1 VIESVL
7 PAGVAAVEAF
17 DDTVAV
23 RLFPAE
29 EALLARSVDRRRREF
44 GTARRCAREALARLG
59 HPPAPLL
66 RGERGM
72 PLWPDGV
79 VGSITHCD
87 GYRAAVV
94 APAAGMRSIGIDAE
108 PDEPLPDG
116 VLGAVASAAERDHV
130 HRLLTDDPRVRW
142 DRLLF
147 SAKES
152 VYKAWFPLTRRW
164 LDFTE
169 AEVTIDATAGRFEAR
184 LLVDAQADGRPL
196 TGFGGRFVA
205 DRGLVVTAVTVVGHR
220 A

>member
-1 VIESVL
+1 VIGAAL
-7 PAGVAAVEAF
+7 PGGVTAVEAF
-17 DDTVAV
+17 DDSVAV
-23 RLFPAE
+23 HLFPAE
-29 EALLARSVDRRRREF
+29 EALVARAVDKRRREF

-59 HPPAPLL
+59 HPPGPLL

-72 PLWPDGV
+72 PVWPDGV
-79 VGSITHCD
+79 VGSITHCE

-94 APAAGMRSIGIDAE
+94 APAAGVSTIGVDAE

-116 VLGAVASAAERDHV
+116 VLGIIASPQEQAEVLDLLAEHPGV
-130 HRLLTDDPRVRW
+130 HW

-169 AEVTIDATAGRFEAR
+169 ARVTIDPVAGRFEAR
-184 LLVDAQADGRPL
+184 LLVDAQVDGRAL
-196 TGFGGRFVA
+196 TGFRGRFVA
-205 DRGLVVTAVTVVGHR
+205 DRGLILTAITVP
-220 A
+220 AAP

>member
-1 VIESVL
+1 VIGSLL

-23 RLFPAE
+23 HLFPAE
-29 EALLARSVDRRRREF
+29 EALLARSVDKRRREF

-59 HPPAPLL
+59 HPPGPLL

-79 VGSITHCD
+79 VGSITHCE

-94 APAAGMRSIGIDAE
+94 APTADLWTIGIDAE

-116 VLGAVASAAERDHV
+116 VLSVVASSGEQEHV
-130 HRLLTDDPRVRW
+130 GRLLADDPRVRW

-169 AEVTIDATAGRFEAR
+169 AEVTIDPGGGRFAAR
-184 LLVDAQADGRPL
+184 LLIEADAGGEPL
-196 TGFGGRFVA
+196 TGFSGRFVA
-205 DRGLVVTAVTVVGHR
+205 GRGLIVTTIAVPHAR
-220 A
+220 